1 MNKVKNFWKDTAVP
15 FFKRHKKRILFIGI
29 PIVIV
34 LLLVLRA
41 QKIDPNDFTTFVVKN
56 ENLVSTVRSTGQ
68 VTSVTDL
75 SLGFRSSGV
84 VRSVMVKVGD
94 VVRKG
99 TILATLDNQDE
110 LGSLLQAQA
119 AQKLAEANYQ
129 KTLEGATSEE
139 LQVSLT
145 SLNNAKIDLE
155 STKKQQSVLVENARR
170 TLLSSDLVATPTTT
184 TTQSIQNP
192 VISGT
197 YTKDV
202 EGSYKL
208 SVYQTGAGSYY
219 NVSGLSSYSGAFS
232 SSAPS
237 PLGVD
242 GLFVQAP
249 VGFVLGSNTVW
260 TIDVPNKQSSSYV
273 TNYNLYQNALA
284 NQTATTQS
292 AQALVDQKNAEY
304 NLKKAQAR
312 PADLD
317 AKEAEVLSAKGR
329 VQSAGAMYEDTIIR
343 APADG
348 TITKVDIK
356 VGEVAE
362 VQKEVITL
370 QDVGNLYIE
379 ASVNESNITN
389 ITTGQNVT
397 LTIDAFGPEKTF
409 SGIVTQ
415 VDPGAT
421 VQDGIVNYI
430 VKISIQEREESIK
443 PGMNANVTIVTGNK
457 ENVLVLPESGIFEKE
472 GALYV
477 HLLTDE
483 DKYTYEDVIVTTGQK
498 GDGNLVEI
506 LSGLTVDQKVVV
518 LNKK

>member
-1 MNKVKNFWKDTAVP
+1 MHKVKNFWKDRTLP
-15 FFKRHKKRILFIGI
+15 FLRQHKKRILLIGI
-29 PIVIV
+29 PLVII
-34 LLLVLRA
+34 LLLVLKA
-41 QKIDPNDFTTFVVKN
+41 HKVNPSDFTVFVVKN
-56 ENLVSTVRSTGQ
+56 DNLVSTIRSTGQ

-75 SLGFRSSGV
+75 SLGFKSSGV
-84 VRSVMVKVGD
+84 VRSVVVKVGD

-99 TILATLDNQDE
+99 SILATLDNQDE

-139 LQVSLT
+139 LQVSLA

-155 STKKQQSVLVENARR
+155 NTKKQQAVLVENARR

-192 VISGT
+192 IISGT
-197 YTKDV
+197 YTGTT

-208 SVYQTGAGSYY
+208 SIYQTGSGSYY
-219 NVSGLSSYSGAFS
+219 SVSGLGTYSGAFS

-237 PLGVD
+237 PLGLE
-242 GLFVQAP
+242 GLYVQAP
-249 VGFVLGSNTVW
+249 VGFTLGSNNVW
-260 TIDVPNKQSSSYV
+260 TIEVPNKQSSSYV

-292 AQALVDQKNAEY
+292 AQALVDQREAEY

-329 VQSAGAMYEDTIIR
+329 VQSAAAMYENTIIR

-362 VQKEVITL
+362 VQKEAIIL

-389 ITTGQNVT
+389 VAVGQNVA
-397 LTIDAFGPEKTF
+397 LTIDAFGPEKMF
-409 SGIVTQ
+409 SGIVTE

-421 VQDGIVNYI
+421 VEDGIVNYI
-430 VKISIQEREESIK
+430 VKISIQEKEESIK
-443 PGMNANVTIVTGNK
+443 PGMNANVTITTGGK
-457 ENVLVLPESGIFEKE
+457 ENVLLLPEPSIFEKE
-472 GALYV
+472 GASYV

-483 DKYTYEDVIVTTGQK
+483 NKYTYEDKMVTLGQK

-506 LSGLTVDQKVVV
+506 LSGLTTGDKVVV